1 MVISNRYK
9 PFYLINES
17 PASSTSTLVLRTPGF
32 DTSEYTYNND
42 NEDALA
48 ALEYDASI
56 YFAATTPSSPYMRS
70 PGHSSPR
77 ALVQDSGIHDCPP
90 ESSSPLTS
98 SPPSD
103 CSYFVPVTLARRGS
117 GTSTSASSEGSGLS
131 EHPDALDEWF
141 QYYSPIFCEREGPTF
156 GGMDGFA
163 SGLYDRLLVVARERE
178 AAESNLM
185 NDDGSCSGSSS
196 GSCYISSRTASGATE
211 STTVTG
217 LATTNLNAQIQI
229 PLESRPQTRD
239 NYIDDN
245 YSGSDLDTPSF
256 ASPSISENI
265 TPPGQRK
272 RLRENIGTRLDGV
285 ANDSLKSR

>member
-1 MVISNRYK
+1 MAISDSK

-32 DTSEYTYNND
+32 DTLEYAYNNI

-48 ALEYDASI
+48 GLEYDSSI

-70 PGHSSPR
+70 PGHSSPH
-77 ALVQDSGIHDCPP
+77 ALVQSSDCPP

-98 SPPSD
+98 SSPSD
-103 CSYFVPVTLARRGS
+103 CSYFVPATLARNDS
-117 GTSTSASSEGSGLS
+117 GTSTSTSSEGSGLAEDS
-131 EHPDALDEWF
+131 DALDEWHR
-141 QYYSPIFCEREGPTF
+141 YYAPIFREREGAKH
-156 GGMDGFA
+156 GDHLVMDGFA

-178 AAESNLM
+178 AGESNLM

-196 GSCYISSRTASGATE
+196 GLSYISSRATSGTTE
-211 STTVTG
+211 SRTVTG
-217 LATTNLNAQIQI
+217 LSTTNLDAQTQM
-229 PLESRPQTRD
+229 PLGSHPQTRD
-239 NYIDDN
+239 NDN
-245 YSGSDLDTPSF
+245 YSQPDLDTPSF
-256 ASPSISENI
+256 ASPSTSENI

-272 RLRENIGTRLDGV
+272 RSREKVGMDGV